1 MKSLKKLHLSF
12 FIVFFFTMLC
22 SGQVHKGNA
31 LVHFKASGKN
41 VQKTDKISQS
51 SFDLY
56 NLSDDD
62 HDGSLLDEVEKV
74 KLDLDHVV
82 ENWISIL
89 YNTFYTSDK
98 PVVAHH
104 HPYIDVPKYILYHSL
119 QIAYC

>member
-1 MKSLKKLHLSF
+1 M
-12 FIVFFFTMLC
+12 FFFTMLC

-31 LVHFKASGKN
+31 LVHFKTSGKN
-41 VQKTDKISQS
+41 FQKTDKISQS

-62 HDGSLLDEVEKV
+62 HDESLLDEVEKV

-104 HPYIDVPKYILYHSL
+104 HPYIDIPKYILYHSL